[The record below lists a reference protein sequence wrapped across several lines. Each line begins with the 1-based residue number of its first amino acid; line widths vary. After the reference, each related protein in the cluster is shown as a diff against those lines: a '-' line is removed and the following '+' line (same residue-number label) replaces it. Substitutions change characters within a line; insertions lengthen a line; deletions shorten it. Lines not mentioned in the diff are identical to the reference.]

1 MGALLAQLLLL
12 VGMNASFT
20 FVDAE
25 RVHVPFQGALLATGG
40 YMTCTDGF
48 SEITLATRA
57 PEIEATLAHE
67 LAHAADC
74 LDDGELNGSPL
85 PEGATL
91 RQPISHCLAD
101 RVEFYAC
108 WAVEQGVAPSRV
120 VVLGEAVAVS
130 TPPAEE

>member
-1 MGALLAQLLLL
+1 MGALLSQLLLL
-12 VGMNASFT
+12 VSMSTTFA

-40 YMTCTDGF
+40 YMTCTEGYA
-48 SEITLATRA
+48 EITLATRA

-74 LDDGELNGSPL
+74 LDDGALNGSPL

-91 RQPISHCLAD
+91 ARPIAHCLAD

-108 WAVEQGVAPSRV
+108 WVVEQGSLPQAAV
-120 VVLGEAVAVS
+120 VGE
-130 TPPAEE
+130 PASMFSGE